1 MTVEFHLPYWS
12 FPASLLPL
20 PMLLGEVGGEPH
32 TTFPSPPTTTI
43 GLVTSLPVEAGP
55 PTGLGG
61 DEWQLLPVPA
71 APLLTVEFVDAPGG
85 ACGAAS
91 PLAVKLCV
99 ALSGRGYLERCW
111 FGVAMSSFFY
121 FNSFP
126 QGLSLFLP
134 LLVPDVWLVGYAS
147 VSVGFF
153 TGRSSQR
160 LPHDSQTP
168 VLLVKNWQ
176 RRRGRGET
184 HSVANVQQDACAN
197 VYINQVATPPPFFPC
212 LG

>member
-1 MTVEFHLPYWS
+1 
-12 FPASLLPL
+12 
-20 PMLLGEVGGEPH
+20 
-32 TTFPSPPTTTI
+32 
-43 GLVTSLPVEAGP
+43 
-55 PTGLGG
+55 
-61 DEWQLLPVPA
+61 
-71 APLLTVEFVDAPGG
+71 
-85 ACGAAS
+85 
-91 PLAVKLCV
+91 
-99 ALSGRGYLERCW
+99 
-111 FGVAMSSFFY
+111 MSSFFY

-160 LPHDSQTP
+160 LSHDSQTP

-197 VYINQVATPPPFFPC
+197 VYINQVATPPPFFHAWDNERIFLTRGKDAMLSRDSMVKLPLQHSVRWLSLVVLLLC
-212 LG
+212 VAEFSSSERE